1 MTNNTEAQSGS
12 SQPRLRKTLGVFDGI
27 SILIGITIGA
37 GIYSTPQII
46 AGYQSSFYSIIAF
59 WIGAGVFVF
68 IGGLIYAELG
78 TRLPNTGGEY
88 VYLHRAFGPFVGFI
102 FGWAQLFI
110 IRTSPAAG
118 LSIVAV
124 NYIGHFVV
132 MSATT
137 QTLLALTIIALLGA
151 LNYIGIRQASLYQNF
166 STVFKVVGLFILAI
180 AGLIFLQG
188 QESLLATTAPP
199 TATLGPIGNVGALMM
214 LIVFSYLG
222 WDRVGYVAG
231 EMKNPRRAIPLS
243 MFFGITI
250 IGIVYIAT
258 NFVYHDTLGMEGIR
272 ATKTVASDVA
282 TVLFGP
288 IGAGFVALLAII
300 SATGS
305 TNGTTMAAPR
315 VYYAMAKNGLF
326 FRWFD
331 YVHPKFHTP
340 SRAIIA
346 HCVWAAVILLVRQN
360 FEQIVAGMTFAI
372 LIFYALTT
380 IALFKLNREKVG
392 EDGCYRM
399 PLYPV
404 LPAIYLIGIVALIAI
419 RGFYEWQNSLVDL
432 AFIATGVPFAL
443 IWCRKGKSKI
453 FNFN

>member
-1 MTNNTEAQSGS
+1 MTQPAETQPPK
-12 SQPRLRKTLGVFDGI
+12 SQPTLRKTLTVFDGI

-37 GIYSTPQII
+37 GIFTTPSII
-46 AGYQSSFYSIIAF
+46 AGYQSSFYSIILF
-59 WIGAGVFVF
+59 WIGAGAFVF

-88 VYLHRAFGPFVGFI
+88 VYLHRAFGPFFGFI

-118 LSIVAV
+118 LSLAAAFYIDKLFPLSALGETIVA
-124 NYIGHFVV
+124 
-132 MSATT
+132 
-137 QTLLALTIIALLGA
+137 LAIIAVLGT
-151 LNYIGIRQASLYQNF
+151 LNYIGIKRASIYQNI
-166 STVFKVVGLFILAI
+166 STVIKAGGLFLLVV
-180 AGLIFLQG
+180 AGLIMLRG

-214 LIVFSYLG
+214 MVVFSYLG

-243 MFFGITI
+243 MFIGITI
-250 IGIVYIAT
+250 IIALYVST
-258 NFVYHDTLGMEGIR
+258 NLIYHDTLGMEGVR
-272 ATKTVASDVA
+272 ASRTVASDVA
-282 TVLFGP
+282 TKLFGP
-288 IGAGFVALLAII
+288 VGFVFVTLLAII
-300 SATGS
+300 STTGS

-315 VYYAMAKNGLF
+315 VYYAMAKDGLF

-331 YVHPKFHTP
+331 YVHPDYHTP

-346 HCVWAAVILLVRQN
+346 HCMWAAVILLVRQN
-360 FEQIVAGMTFAI
+360 FQDIVAGMTFAI

-380 IALFKLNREKVG
+380 VALFKLNREKVG
-392 EDGCYRM
+392 EENCYRM
-399 PLYPV
+399 PFYPV
-404 LPAIYLIGIVALIAI
+404 LPIVYLIGILTFIGI
-419 RGFYEWQNSLVDL
+419 RGYFEWEKSLVDV

-443 IWCRKGKSKI
+443 VWLRSKKA
-453 FNFN
+453 